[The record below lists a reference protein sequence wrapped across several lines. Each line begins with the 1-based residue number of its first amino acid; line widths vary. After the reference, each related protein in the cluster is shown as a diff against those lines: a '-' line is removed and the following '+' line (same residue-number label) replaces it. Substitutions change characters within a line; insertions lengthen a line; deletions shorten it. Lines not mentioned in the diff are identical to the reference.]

1 MKVYWSIDELPETPL
16 EPVATL
22 GNMDGVHRGHQV
34 ILSRLVEE
42 GARTG
47 SPTMVVTFQP
57 HTRKVLKPQD
67 DFRPLMTTV
76 EKLRRLYE
84 LGVDHVLVLPF
95 GEGVS
100 DMTAAEFVEEI
111 LWEPL
116 RVRSMF
122 VGPDCAFGRDRAGDL
137 RFLASEGRRLGFHV
151 GQVDPL
157 LAGRARISSSFVRS
171 AVAAG
176 DLETANRFL
185 GRDHVITGTV
195 LRGFRVGRELGFPTA
210 NIRDEG
216 ICLPPH
222 GVYVG
227 MATLQDDTQHGCMLN
242 IGMRPTFGGQSLTIE
257 AHLFN
262 WDGNIYGQ
270 ELRVSLRHRL
280 RSEIAFPDA
289 DALKAQLRRDALEA
303 RKLLGIKKAGKE

>member
-1 MKVYWSIDELPETPL
+1 MKVYWSTDELPDPPL
-16 EPVATL
+16 EPIATL
-22 GNMDGVHRGHQV
+22 GNMDGVHRGHQT
-34 ILSRLVEE
+34 ILSRLAEE
-42 GARTG
+42 GERTQ

-76 EKLRRLYE
+76 EKMRRFYE
-84 LGVDHVLVLPF
+84 LGVQHVLVLPF
-95 GEGVS
+95 AEGVS
-100 DMTAAEFVEEI
+100 EMTASEFVEEI

-122 VGPDCAFGRDRAGDL
+122 VGPDCAFGRDRVGDL
-137 RFLASEGRRLGFHV
+137 RFLSSEGRRLGFHV

-157 LAGRARISSSFVRS
+157 VSGRTRISSSIVRE
-171 AVAAG
+171 AIAHG
-176 DLETANRFL
+176 DLETANKML

-195 LRGFRVGRELGFPTA
+195 LRGFRMGRELGFPTA

-227 MATLQDDTQHGCMLN
+227 MATLQDDSQHGCMLN
-242 IGMRPTFGGQSLTIE
+242 IGMRPTFQGESLSIE

-262 WDGNIYGQ
+262 WEGNIYGQ
-270 ELRVSLRHRL
+270 ELRVSLRARL
-280 RSEIAFPDA
+280 RSEIAFPNA
-289 DALKAQLRRDALEA
+289 DALKAQLRRDAVEA
-303 RKLLGIKKAGKE
+303 RKILGIKKADRE